1 MNINSLFG
9 NAFHKMKERQ
19 WNCIYLVV
27 DVHGTI
33 LQPSYL
39 KNESIFSFYPYAIEA
54 LQKLSDRD
62 DICLIMFTSSYEEK
76 QKFYQELFRQNGINF
91 KYLNENPEVENSDF
105 ACFDKKFYVD
115 IGLDDKYGF
124 EPQTDWRAILEYI
137 DNNF

>member
-19 WNCIYLVV
+19 WNCIYVVV

-39 KNESIFSFYPYAIEA
+39 KNESIFSFYSYAIEA

-62 DICLIMFTSSYEEK
+62 DICLIMITSSYEEK
-76 QKFYQELFRQNGINF
+76 QKVYKELFRQNEINF

-124 EPQTDWRAILEYI
+124 EPQTDWKAILEYI